1 MKIPQRGEIW
11 KSNDLDFYTH
21 IVWLDKFSVNCV
33 SFYKGKYGVLRTGT
47 LNFLRHH
54 HFVTENWSCDVERLF
69 EDLKHTCLEDELE
82 DDNLKDKPLDD
93 RGDYND

>member
-1 MKIPQRGEIW
+1 MKVPQRGEIW
-11 KSNDLDFYTH
+11 KSNDLDFYTY

-54 HFVTENWSCDVERLF
+54 HFVDNSVTDVADLF
-69 EDLKHTCLEDELE
+69 RCVEMEKT
-82 DDNLKDKPLDD
+82 NA
-93 RGDYND
+93 